1 MAMSGISF
9 EYFPPRTNE
18 ASDVLEETVGILA
31 AFQPDFQSVTFGA
44 SGSQRDG
51 TLETALSLQSLTG
64 IPAASHLTYTG
75 STVADVKTF
84 ADELW
89 RSGVK
94 RLVALRGD
102 DRPEREGQNPFSD
115 TPEFVRALKSCHP
128 FEIAVACYP
137 EVHPK
142 AASRDA
148 DIAVLK
154 AKQDA
159 GANLAISQFFYD
171 NSLFYQ
177 FVDEARAAGVTIP
190 IVPGILP
197 IHNIERVREM
207 AQQCGTSIPSHIEN
221 AFSDARTAG
230 SCDTEIAA
238 ELLKAQVHDLACA
251 GYESIH
257 IYTLNRAPLASV
269 AAGTFLAA
277 HRNRDPDEGTKK
289 VA

>member
-1 MAMSGISF
+1 MSGISF
-9 EYFPPRTNE
+9 EYFPPRTN
-18 ASDVLEETVGILA
+18 DGTDILEDTVGILA

-51 TLETALSLQSLTG
+51 TLETAVSLQSKTG

-75 STVADVKTF
+75 SKVEDVKAF
-84 ADELW
+84 ADQLW
-89 RSGVK
+89 NSGVK

-102 DRPEREGQNPFSD
+102 DRADGQGNPFAD
-115 TPEFVRALKSCHP
+115 TPEFVRALKACHP

-142 AASRDA
+142 ATSRAA

-154 AKQDA
+154 EKQDA
-159 GANLAISQFFYD
+159 GANIAITQFFFD

-177 FVDEARAAGVTIP
+177 FVDEARAAGVTLP

-197 IHNIERVREM
+197 IHNFDKVKIM
-207 AQQCGTSIPSHIEN
+207 AAQCGTSIPQYIED
-221 AFSDARTAG
+221 AFANGRTTG
-230 SCDTEIAA
+230 SCETEIAA

-251 GYESIH
+251 GFESIH

-269 AAGTFLAA
+269 AAGAFLAA
-277 HRNRDPDEGTKK
+277 HSNKEHDTGERK